1 MKAIGGLESIF
12 KLSVIMNMI
21 DNLTGPM
28 AKVHSSVDGSVSKI
42 ESLNQKFGSMAKGG
56 AIIAGVGAQITDA
69 VLAPVE
75 ATFDTQTALGTL
87 SSMGVKDL
95 GKLETAAKNF
105 SDTWAGTTKPDFLNA
120 AVDIKGGIDS
130 LNDEGV
136 AKYTE
141 LAGLTAKATTATID
155 EMTSLFATG
164 YGIYKGYYSDLSDMQ
179 FGEMFS
185 AGLSEAILVFKASG
199 KSMADSIEALGGAA
213 TTANVPMEEQLSIL
227 GQLQATMSGSEAGT
241 KYRAFLR
248 TAAQAGKELGLSFV
262 DTNNQLLSM
271 PEILGRLK
279 SKYGET
285 LDAIEKQKI
294 QTAFG
299 SDEAVSLIDLMYS
312 KTGDLQKNI
321 LTMYDAMGQGSSLT
335 RQMAEEINKT
345 DGQKY
350 LALKQQLHNVTEEI
364 GKSLLPN
371 ANQLMSMG
379 RDGLTRVNEWIQG
392 NQELVKVI
400 MTVLLVLG
408 SVLTVGGSTI
418 AVIGGVALVFTKTAG
433 ILGGFKTA
441 LLKVPGLLTDLHI
454 KALYAGDGL
463 NMAFGKVRSVASG
476 AATGIGNAAGA
487 VGRFAKETAVA
498 AAGGAKR
505 FAVSLAGMAR
515 QAVTTATT
523 ALPGLITS
531 VWGFTAAL
539 LANPVTWIVIG
550 IVALIAVIIL
560 LRQNWE
566 QVSAFL
572 TSVWN
577 NVVSGVGAG
586 IENIKNG
593 IGAIPGWIQG
603 KLAAFG
609 ESGKKVIETFVGG
622 IKSAASQPVEAVKS
636 IFGKVRQLLP
646 FSDAKEGPFSH
657 LTLNGRRIMETVT
670 TGINQT
676 SDLPSDA
683 VDKSFG
689 KVDFSA
695 SKQPIKKV
703 SFSSEK
709 KETSETATTTKE
721 KAVIIQKL
729 IFQVGI
735 DKLKELPQL
744 FALIKELEDYINSNG
759 DSGDEDPTPEPA

>member
-1 MKAIGGLESIF
+1 
-12 KLSVIMNMI
+12 MI

-28 AKVHSSVDGSVSKI
+28 AKVTSSVDGSVSKI

-95 GKLETAAKNF
+95 SRLETAAKNF
-105 SDTWAGTTKPDFLNA
+105 SDTWAGTTKPNFLNA

-130 LNDEGV
+130 LSDEGV

-164 YGIYKGYYSDLSDMQ
+164 YGIYKGYYSDLSDLQ

-248 TAAQAGKELGLSFV
+248 TAAKAGKELGLSFV

-285 LDAIEKQKI
+285 LDAVEKQKI

-335 RQMAEEINKT
+335 RQMAEEVNKT

-364 GKSLLPN
+364 GKSLLPTVN
-371 ANQLMSMG
+371 ELMNKG
-379 RDGLTRVNEWIQG
+379 RDGLTRVNEFIQG

-408 SVLTVGGSTI
+408 SLLTVGGSTI
-418 AVIGGVALVFTKTAG
+418 AVIGGVALVFTKTVG
-433 ILGGFKTA
+433 VLGGFKTA
-441 LLKVPGLLTDLHI
+441 LLKLPGLLTDLHI

-463 NMAFGKVRSVASG
+463 NLAFGKVKTVAGG
-476 AATGIGNAAGA
+476 AAKGIGSAAGA
-487 VGRFAKETAVA
+487 VGRFARETAIA
-498 AAGGAKR
+498 AAG
-505 FAVSLAGMAR
+505 AVRQFVTSLVGMAR
-515 QAVTTATT
+515 QAIITAVQ
-523 ALPGLITS
+523 ALPGLISS
-531 VWGFTAAL
+531 VWAFTAAL

-550 IVALIAVIIL
+550 IIALIAVIIL

-572 TSVWN
+572 TSIWAG
-577 NVVSGVGAG
+577 VVSNITMGV
-586 IENIKNG
+586 ENIKNA
-593 IGAIPGWIQG
+593 IGAIPEWIQG
-603 KLAAFG
+603 KLASFG

-622 IKSAASQPVEAVKS
+622 VKSVANQPVEAIKA
-636 IFGKVRQLLP
+636 IFEKVRQMLP

-676 SDLPSDA
+676 SELPSEA
-683 VDKSFG
+683 VDKSFS
-689 KVDFSA
+689 KVDFSV

-703 SFSSEK
+703 SFSEK
-709 KETSETATTTKE
+709 KETSETASTTTKE
-721 KAVIIQKL
+721 KAIVIQKL
-729 IFQVGI
+729 VLQVGI

-744 FALIKELEDYINSNG
+744 FALLKELEDYVNSNG
-759 DSGDEDPTPEPA
+759 DSGDYEPTPEPA